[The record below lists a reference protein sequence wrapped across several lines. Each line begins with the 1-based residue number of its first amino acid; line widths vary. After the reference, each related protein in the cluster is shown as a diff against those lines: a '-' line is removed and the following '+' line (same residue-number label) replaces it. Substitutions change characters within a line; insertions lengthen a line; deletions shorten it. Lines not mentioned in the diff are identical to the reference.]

1 MSAFTLSDLE
11 SLVRTR
17 ATASPEESYT
27 SRLLKDGIERAA
39 KKLGEEA
46 VEAVIAAIA
55 NKPDELRKEAADVL
69 FHLLVVLHGMKIPL
83 ADVMDELQRRTQQG
97 GLAEKASRKAL

>member
-11 SLVRTR
+11 AIIRVR
-17 ATASPEESYT
+17 AAAPPEDSYT
-27 SRLLKDGIERAA
+27 ARLLRDGIERAA

-55 NKPDELRKEAADVL
+55 AKPDELTKEAADVL
-69 FHLLVVLHGMKIPL
+69 YHLLVVLHGAKIPL
-83 ADVMDELQRRTQQG
+83 SAVMMELAGRTQQG
-97 GLAEKASRKAL
+97 GLAEKASRKAW